1 MLTLGFA
8 FMASLLFESPF
19 IGLEKLIFGRKPRSK
34 PNIPNLEVRMYA
46 LKLLMSKLYV
56 YKIITCNFANV
67 LKICILSRRGFL
79 PDDFSGYFVL

>member
-34 PNIPNLEVRMYA
+34 PNVPNSEVRTCRVYV
-46 LKLLMSKLYV
+46 LMGELYV
-56 YKIITCNFANV
+56 FLNYYSQLCQSMIF
-67 LKICILSRRGFL
+67 ILSL
-79 PDDFSGYFVL
+79 KNLDDFSGYFVL